1 MTKSSL
7 LALLHE
13 KLGGWVRGVKKMA
26 RRRGPHILLAYPAKS
41 VPSPLG
47 YTFLF
52 LTLHKTEALCM
63 GLGFLPAV
71 CE

>member
-7 LALLHE
+7 LALLQE
-13 KLGGWVRGVKKMA
+13 KLGVWGKRGGKIT